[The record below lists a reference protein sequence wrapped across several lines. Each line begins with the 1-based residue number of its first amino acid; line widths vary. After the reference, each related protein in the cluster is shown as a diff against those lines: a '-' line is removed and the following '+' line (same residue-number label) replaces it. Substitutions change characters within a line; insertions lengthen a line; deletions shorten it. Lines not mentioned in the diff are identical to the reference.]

1 MIALEPHRQGV
12 VLPVRAHAGA
22 RSSAIR
28 GTHEGALKVSVTQ
41 VAEKGKANRAI
52 RDVLC
57 KQLGLRKSQVELISG
72 TTSSQK
78 KFLVRDANVDDLL
91 GRIEAVLE

>member
-28 GTHEGALKVSVTQ
+28 GMHEGALKVSVTQ

-78 KFLVRDANVDDLL
+78 KFLVRETSVDDLL
-91 GRIEAVLE
+91 GRIEAVLG